1 MAIPFFTKA
10 TSSKQR
16 QGRVTADPTISKAK
30 SKPKPKNPQEVSTN
44 IKSPGK
50 PFLIWMASK
59 TMGADARLRF
69 YERLASP
76 LEAGVGIQSAIGQL
90 YQRAAFKSETETMA
104 IMLRYVM
111 FSLNEGKAFSDGLAP
126 FIPLSELLIIKAG
139 ESRGDLAG
147 SLFKAAGTVRSVKRI
162 KSAVMGALAK
172 PAIFMSLLLFAMYI
186 VGSFVVPKISAVF
199 PSEDWTGGAAAL
211 AVIGNWTASVYFP
224 LSILC
229 FILFVIFVIFTL
241 KRWAGGFR
249 KSFDKAPP
257 YSLYRILQGA
267 GWMTTLSA
275 MLQSGRS
282 IRATLQD
289 LEDLA
294 RKDGNSYL
302 SSRTQRIVVENERGA
317 ENIGIAME
325 KAGMNFPDEEII
337 ADMVMQ
343 SSLSNFDER
352 IGIIADQWIA
362 DSVEKVQRI
371 SGILTSVSL
380 LAVGGFV
387 LTFVLGVMSLN
398 QQIASS
404 MQGF

>member
-1 MAIPFFTKA
+1 MAILDAIRRTR
-10 TSSKQR
+10 TSPAMQR
-16 QGRVTADPTISKAK
+16 ARPRRDRKV
-30 SKPKPKNPQEVSTN
+30 KPRTPQDVSTN
-44 IKSPGK
+44 INSPGK
-50 PFLIWMASK
+50 PMLIWIASK
-59 TMGADARLRF
+59 TMGADARLRL

-76 LEAGVGIQSAIGQL
+76 LQAGVGIQTAIGQL

-139 ESRGDLAG
+139 EAKGDLSG
-147 SLFKAAGTVRSVKRI
+147 SLFKAASTVRSVQRI
-162 KSAVMGALAK
+162 KSAVVGAMAK
-172 PAIFMSLLLFAMYI
+172 PAIFTALLFVAMFI
-186 VGSFVVPKISAVF
+186 VGSFVVPKVATVF

-211 AVIGNWTASVYFP
+211 AMIGNWTTSIYFP
-224 LSILC
+224 MTIGGMFLL
-229 FILFVIFVIFTL
+229 IFLLTLTL
-241 KRWAGGFR
+241 KRWKGDMRTA
-249 KSFDKAPP
+249 FDKIPP

-294 RKDGNSYL
+294 RKDGNAYL
-302 SSRTQRIVVENERGA
+302 TVRTQRIVVENERGA

-325 KAGMNFPDEEII
+325 RAGVNFPDEEII
-337 ADMVMQ
+337 SDMVMQ
-343 SSLSNFDER
+343 SSLTNFDER
-352 IGIIADQWIA
+352 IGIIADQWIS
-362 DSVEKVQRI
+362 DSVERVQRI
-371 SGILTSVSL
+371 ASVLTTLSL
-380 LAVGGFV
+380 LGVGGFIV
-387 LTFVLGVMSLN
+387 TFVMGVMSLN
-398 QQIASS
+398 SQIASS